1 MKFNDFIKQ
10 YRMKYFKTLDK
21 FVKILGVEKTMW
33 RKIERGIN
41 PPPRKTLLKKFAN
54 IVYMLGYEEAQMY
67 QLAKRW
73 EPSEYTNSANH
84 TLINSNSTP
93 EWREAAIKE
102 NTPDY
107 ENKYW

>member
-10 YRMKYFKTLDK
+10 YRMKHFKTLDK
-21 FVKILGVEKTMW
+21 FVKILGVEKAMW

-54 IVYMLGYEEAQMY
+54 LVYMLEYEEAQMY